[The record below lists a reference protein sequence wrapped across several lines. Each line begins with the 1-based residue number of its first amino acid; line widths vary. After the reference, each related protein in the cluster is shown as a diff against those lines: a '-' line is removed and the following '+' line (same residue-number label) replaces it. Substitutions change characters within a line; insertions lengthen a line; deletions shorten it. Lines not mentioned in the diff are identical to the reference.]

1 MRHVV
6 RMVALIF
13 ALAGIGQTLVCESV
27 LAVRKQRDLEVEDK
41 TSGCGCFRGKPAP
54 DCCGFI
60 LLETSL
66 RTRLNNSLYRDQAEK
81 FHGGLDLGFMVNRD
95 SLSALG
101 ASFYASGDDDGG
113 RWGLRG
119 WYRRWLKHNAH
130 IDLSAGVLIAGSD
143 NYGDPK
149 FPGLVASASWGY
161 ADLISIDLLTEI
173 YRFTPG
179 EYSLYDENA
188 DTGTRA
194 SFFFG
199 ASGRSWAAFV
209 LPAVVIVAFIID
221 PPFDDFSFGN

>member
-6 RMVALIF
+6 RIAALIF
-13 ALAGIGQTLVCESV
+13 VLAGIGQTLVCDSA
-27 LAVRKQRDLEVEDK
+27 LAVRKQIALDEEGSSR
-41 TSGCGCFRGKPAP
+41 CGCFRGKPAP
-54 DCCGFI
+54 ECCGFI

-66 RTRLNNSLYRDQAEK
+66 RTRLNNSMYRDGADA
-81 FHGGLDLGFMVNRD
+81 FHGGLDVGFMVNRN
-95 SLSALG
+95 SSSALG

-119 WYRRWLKHNAH
+119 WYRRWMENNIHL
-130 IDLSAGVLIAGSD
+130 DLSAGVLIAGSD
-143 NYGDPK
+143 NYGAPK

-161 ADLISIDLLTEI
+161 ADLISLDLMTEV

-179 EYSLYDENA
+179 DFSFNEGTRDA
-188 DTGTRA
+188 GTRA

-221 PPFDDFSFGN
+221 PPFDDFSLSN